1 MVSIVAGRSERDE
14 GTWNI
19 PFQQIPDFTEFCK
32 DTDLSGV
39 TIGVPRNTFNS
50 DPTSPIMVSFEAALK
65 TLASAGAKVVDN
77 VDFPEAEG
85 FKKLNDQVRGIVRSS
100 EFRRDIARYLQALK
114 TNPNNIQSAEDII
127 EFTKSFPKEEYPERD
142 IGKFL
147 WTQAEGIDVDSD
159 KYKEMVKQ
167 ERFYG
172 GEGGILGAMEKHN
185 LDVLVIPSTLG
196 IANDLAA
203 KMGFP
208 VLGVPLGFHPAG
220 TSIELDED
228 KPHLVRVAPGIPYV
242 QSHHSLISCFP
253 THPFQCSSFRFNAQ
267 HADMR
272 LATL

>member
-1 MVSIVAGRSERDE
+1 MAGRSERDE

-39 TIGVPRNTFNS
+39 TIGVPRNTFDS
-50 DPTSPIMVSFEAALK
+50 DPTSAIMVSFEAALT

-77 VDFPEAEG
+77 ADFPEAEG
-85 FKKLNDQVRGIVRSS
+85 FKQLNYQVKGIVRSS
-100 EFRRDIARYLQALK
+100 EFRRDMARYLKTLR
-114 TNPNNIQSAEDII
+114 TNPHNVQSAEDLI
-127 EFTKSFPKEEYPERD
+127 EFTKTFPEEEYPERD

-159 KYKEMVKQ
+159 KYEEMVKQ

-208 VLGVPLGFHPAG
+208 ILGVPLGFHPKG
-220 TSIELDED
+220 TPIKLDEN

-242 QSHHSLISCFP
+242 HSHLSPIPGFLARRREWLLL
-253 THPFQCSSFRFNAQ
+253 PFTLKM
-267 HADMR
+267 ADML
-272 LATL
+272 LAIP